1 MTPFNKRD
9 PASVQAARD
18 AMVECVRAGIP
29 EGMLP
34 YKPPV
39 EYQNELNAVADAGY
53 LYLETKIKDMLDP
66 NNILNPGKL
75 GIR

>member
-1 MTPFNKRD
+1 
-9 PASVQAARD
+9 
-18 AMVECVRAGIP
+18 VRAGIP